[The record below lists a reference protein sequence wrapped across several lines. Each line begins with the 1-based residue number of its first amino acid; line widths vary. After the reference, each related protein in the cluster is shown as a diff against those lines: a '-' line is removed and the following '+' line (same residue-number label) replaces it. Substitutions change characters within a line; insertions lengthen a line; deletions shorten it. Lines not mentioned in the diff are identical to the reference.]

1 MEVDKFESLVEGAGL
16 AVPTIRKH
24 GEALVKRFKNATLI
38 RINPTDSSLNPQ
50 LGVSIKLGGLEAL
63 NQIL

>member
-1 MEVDKFESLVEGAGL
+1 M
-16 AVPTIRKH
+16 PTIRKH

-38 RINPTDSSLNPQ
+38 RINPADSRLNPQ
-50 LGVSIKLGGLEAL
+50 LGISLKLGGLEAL

>member
-1 MEVDKFESLVEGAGL
+1 M
-16 AVPTIRKH
+16 PTIRKH

-38 RINPTDSSLNPQ
+38 RINPKDSDLNPQ